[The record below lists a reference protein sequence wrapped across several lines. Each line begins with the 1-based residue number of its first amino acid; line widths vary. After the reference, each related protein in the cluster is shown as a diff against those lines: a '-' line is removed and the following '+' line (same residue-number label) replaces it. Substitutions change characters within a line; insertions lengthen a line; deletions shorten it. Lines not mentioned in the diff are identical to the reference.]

1 MQPDVVL
8 PRVTGRV
15 ARKEL
20 TLFFASPVAWLFLIS
35 FAAVTLFT
43 FFWGSSF
50 FARNVADV
58 RPLFEWLPIL
68 LIFLC
73 SAMTMRMWSEER
85 RTGTLEHVLT
95 QPQPLW
101 QFVLGKFQAC
111 LALLAI
117 ALAVTLPLPITVAL
131 LANLDWGPVLAAYL
145 ATLLLGASY
154 LAIGLFVSAR
164 SDNPI
169 VALIG
174 SVALCT
180 LLYLPGTALITG
192 FFSTATG
199 EWLRLLGSGARFES
213 IARGVVDLRDL
224 AYYLSLTAI
233 FLTLN
238 IYSLQRQRWVSNGAE
253 HHAARHHR
261 LWALVTLLV
270 VANSVALNL
279 WLHRINAAR
288 VDVTQGSIYSISDA
302 TRQYLSQLQEPLLI
316 RGYFSAQTHP
326 LLAPLVPQLRDL
338 IREYGVAGG
347 DKVRIEFVD
356 PVEDPALEQEANEK
370 YGIRATPF
378 QVADRYSAA
387 VVNSYFDVLIRY
399 GDQHKTLGF
408 ADLIEVK
415 ADANGNPDVRLR
427 NPEFDITRSLRQVLY
442 AYQAGGDLFAS
453 IDGEITLTGY
463 VSADDKLPGLLQR
476 YRREIQPAI
485 DEWIE
490 KSGARLRVEFLEP
503 EANDGAV
510 AKQIREEWGF
520 KPMLASLFDDREFWF
535 YLTLSD
541 DRQVVQL
548 PTEGF
553 DPEQFKG
560 MLEAGIKR
568 FAKGFTRTVAVV
580 TPKPDPELARFGV
593 GGLQFSSLEQT
604 VTDNHSIRLADLSE
618 GRVDSDAE
626 VLMLAAPENLNERAL
641 FAVDQFL
648 MRGGTVVIATSP
660 WGVQFGGRTMSLQP
674 RNSGLED
681 WLAHHGIT
689 LSEEVVMDSRNAAF
703 PVPVTRSAG
712 GFQFQDVQLVD
723 YPYFIDV
730 RDEGLSQHPL
740 VRSLPQVTLTWA
752 APITVDADKTA
763 ERSVETL
770 LSSSDKAWLGS
781 AGDILPRATTP
792 GAATWAPG
800 TERDRY
806 DLAVLQSGRFT
817 SFFADKP
824 SPLLTDA
831 AVAEVDAM
839 QDEASAEPSAAG
851 GVITRSADSARL
863 LVISSNDFLSDQI
876 LGASSSASGTQYL
889 GPLQLVANTLDWA
902 LEDASLAGMRAVA
915 HFNRTLPPL
924 GRGEQRFWEIAN
936 YVAAAVL
943 LLALWALRRHLRQRR
958 DRFYRDSFGFNR
970 LGNEGGLN

>member
-1 MQPDVVL
+1 MPLDVAL
-8 PRVTGRV
+8 PRVTRRV

-20 TLFFASPVAWLFLIS
+20 SLFFASPVAWLFLIS

-58 RPLFEWLPIL
+58 RPLFDWLPIL

-73 SAMTMRMWSEER
+73 SALTMRMWSEER

-101 QFVLGKFQAC
+101 QFVVGKFLAC

-117 ALAVTLPLPITVAL
+117 ALAVTLPLPVTVAL
-131 LANLDWGPVLAAYL
+131 LANLDWGPVFAAYL

-180 LLYLPGTALITG
+180 LFYLPGSALITG
-192 FFSTATG
+192 FFGTATG

-233 FLTLN
+233 FLALN
-238 IYSLQRQRWVSNGAE
+238 IYSLQRQRWVNNGAE

-261 LWALVTLLV
+261 LWALVTALV
-270 VANSVALNL
+270 VINSVALNL
-279 WLHRINAAR
+279 WLHRVNVAR
-288 VDVTQGSIYSISDA
+288 LDVTQGSIYSISDA
-302 TRQYLSQLQEPLLI
+302 TRQYLAQLQEPLLI

-326 LLAPLVPQLRDL
+326 LLALLVPQLRDL

-347 DKVRIEFVD
+347 DSVRIEFVD
-356 PVEDPALEQEANEK
+356 PVEEPALEQEANEK

-378 QVADRYSAA
+378 QVADRYAA
-387 VVNSYFDVLIRY
+387 SVVNSYFDLLIRY

-408 ADLIEVK
+408 GDLIEVK
-415 ADANGNPDVRLR
+415 ADASGSPDVRLR

-442 AYQAGGDLFAS
+442 AYQSGGDLFAS
-453 IDGEITLTGY
+453 VEGDIELTAY
-463 VSADDKLPGLLQR
+463 VSAEDKLPELLKR
-476 YRREIQPAI
+476 YVREIQPVI
-485 DEWIE
+485 NEWVE
-490 KSGARLRVEFLEP
+490 KSGGRLRVEFIEP

-510 AKQIREEWGF
+510 AQQLREEWGF
-520 KPMLASLFDDREFWF
+520 RPMLASLFDYREFWF

-553 DPEQFKG
+553 DPDQFRG

-568 FAKGFTRTVAVV
+568 FAKGFTRTVALV
-580 TPKPDPELARFGV
+580 TPQPDPELARFGV
-593 GGLQFSSLEQT
+593 GGLQFNSLEQA
-604 VTDNHSIRLADLSE
+604 VTDNHSIRLADLSA
-618 GRVDSDAE
+618 GRVDADAE
-626 VLMLAAPENLNERAL
+626 VLVLAAPDSLNERAL

-648 MRGGTVVIATSP
+648 MRGGTVVVATAP

-674 RNSGLED
+674 RNSGLEE
-681 WLAHHGIT
+681 WLRHHGIT
-689 LSEEVVMDSRNAAF
+689 LSEDVVMDSRNAAF
-703 PVPVTRSAG
+703 PLPVTRTAG

-723 YPYFIDV
+723 YPYFVDV
-730 RDEGLSQHPL
+730 RDEGLPAHPV
-740 VRSLPQVTLTWA
+740 VRGLPQVTVTWA
-752 APITVDADKTA
+752 APITVDPDKTA
-763 ERSVETL
+763 ERNVTPL

-781 AGDILPRATTP
+781 AGDILPRATAP
-792 GAATWAPG
+792 GAATWTPAA
-800 TERDRY
+800 ERARY

-817 SFFADKP
+817 SFFANKP

-831 AVAEVDAM
+831 AMADIDGAESNSESETSAAAGVIVR
-839 QDEASAEPSAAG
+839 SAE
-851 GVITRSADSARL
+851 SARL
-863 LVISSNDFLSDQI
+863 LVVSSNDFLSDQI
-876 LGASSSASGTQYL
+876 LGASSSTAGTQYL
-889 GPLQLVANTLDWA
+889 GPLQLIANTLDWA
-902 LEDASLAGMRAVA
+902 LEDASLANMRAVA

-924 GRGEQRFWEIAN
+924 SRGEQRFWEVTN
-936 YVAAAVL
+936 YVAAALL
-943 LLALWALRRHLRQRR
+943 LLALWALRRHLHQRR
-958 DRFYRDSFGFNR
+958 QRFYRDSFGYNR
-970 LGNEGGLN
+970 MANEGGVN